1 MNKLLIAGPCSA
13 ESRDQ
18 VLQAARAVKEIGA
31 DIFRAGVWKP
41 RTHPGCFEGIG
52 EPALEWLAQVQ
63 ETLGLEVTT
72 EVASAHHVHL
82 CLDKGIRTLWIGART
97 TTNPFMVQEIADALK
112 GSGAKV

>member
-13 ESRDQ
+13 ESREQ

-63 ETLGLEVTT
+63 ETLGRFRPSRPPL
-72 EVASAHHVHL
+72 
-82 CLDKGIRTLWIGART
+82 
-97 TTNPFMVQEIADALK
+97 P
-112 GSGAKV
+112 